1 MNNNNRKHGVFSS
14 ITNMDITLKFS
25 SAIIIGLVVLF
36 ALASIVL
43 LNQQTTALDN
53 MLSAS
58 KDIETKAMDK
68 QTTAA
73 KVTVRKNAQQL
84 VNLLK
89 HTVPIPMAEFDIGTL
104 QRYAQ
109 VVHEDSQISYVS
121 FLNTEGKTFASQGDK
136 SKVNPDN
143 VIKGKVEAE
152 GLYLGDVVVAYNL
165 NDFEQRLAD
174 IRDENAKNLQI
185 MTKAKDSALSTAKI
199 SFSVIILV
207 VALCIAAMIYFM
219 FKFIVIDRLR
229 SLELRLKDIAEGEGD
244 LTQRVLVQGNDS
256 IDRVGL
262 YFNGFLDTVHDTMKQ
277 VASAVSNL
285 SSRSEAMGNMTN
297 ENQRDILL
305 QKEQVDQAATA
316 ITQMS
321 ASIRE
326 VAQNTSLAAESA
338 QQADEEAQSGNQVV
352 SNTVQAINTLA
363 DVVDKATEVIHKV
376 ESDSVSIGTILDVI
390 RGIAEQT
397 NLLALNAAIEAARA
411 GEQGRGFAVVADEV
425 RTLAQR
431 TQEST
436 QEIQQMI
443 EQLQQGTSDAVGVM
457 EQGRNQVQAS
467 VDIAG
472 KAGESLR
479 VITAS
484 VSQIMDMNTQIAG
497 AAEEQNSVSE
507 EINKNIISIRT
518 VSDKAADVAQ
528 QTLESSEELSQ
539 LSFDLQSLVGKF
551 RI

>member
-1 MNNNNRKHGVFSS
+1 MYNEKSKHGIFSPLS
-14 ITNMDITLKFS
+14 NMDITLKFS
-25 SAIIIGLVVLF
+25 SAIIIGLVLLF
-36 ALASIVL
+36 ALASIVIL
-43 LNQQTTALDN
+43 SQQTTALDN
-53 MLSAS
+53 MLSAA
-58 KDIETKAMDK
+58 KDIDAKTMEKQAATAKA
-68 QTTAA
+68 
-73 KVTVRKNAQQL
+73 TVRKNAEQL

-89 HTVPIPMAEFDIGTL
+89 HITPIPMAEYDIGTL

-109 VVHEDSQISYVS
+109 VVHEDSQISYVG
-121 FLNTEGKTFASQGDK
+121 FLNNQGKPFASQGDK
-136 SKVNPDN
+136 AKANPEN
-143 VIKGKVEAE
+143 MIQGRVEAE
-152 GLYLGDVVVAYNL
+152 GLYLGDVIVAYNF
-165 NDFEQRLAD
+165 NDFEQQVAD
-174 IRDENAKNLQI
+174 IREENTKNMQLMI
-185 MTKAKDSALSTAKI
+185 KAKDGALSTAKI
-199 SFSVIILV
+199 SFIIIILV
-207 VALCIAAMIYFM
+207 VALCITAMIYFM
-219 FKFIVIDRLR
+219 FKFIVINRLQ
-229 SLELRLKDIAEGEGD
+229 SLEHRLKDIAEGEGD
-244 LTQRVLVQGNDS
+244 LTQRVQVQGTDS
-256 IDRVGL
+256 IDRLGI
-262 YFNGFLDTVHDTMKQ
+262 YFNGFLDTVHNTMKQ
-277 VASAVSNL
+277 VASAVNHL
-285 SSRSEAMGNMTN
+285 NTRSEAMGDMTN
-297 ENQRDILL
+297 ENKRDILL

-316 ITQMS
+316 VTQMS

-326 VAQNTSLAAESA
+326 VAQNASLAAESA
-338 QQADEEAQSGNQVV
+338 QQADEEAQSGYQVV
-352 SNTVQAINTLA
+352 SDTIQAINTLA

-376 ESDSVSIGTILDVI
+376 ESDSVSIGAILDVI
-390 RGIAEQT
+390 RGVAEQT

-443 EQLQQGTSDAVGVM
+443 EQLQKGTSAAVGVM

-507 EINKNIISIRT
+507 EINKNIISISS

-528 QTLESSEELSQ
+528 QTLESSEKLSN
-539 LSFDLQSLVGKF
+539 LSFELQSLVGNFK
-551 RI
+551 I